1 MHDLLNV
8 IILGI
13 VEGVT
18 EFLPISST
26 GHLRLCEKWMN
37 IDLDEPFWKLF
48 TVFIQIGAIFAVLV
62 YFRERIIS
70 LLRLSMRHRNLATSA
85 PAVPRAPASL
95 STVWLILLATLPV
108 LVIGKLAN
116 KWVEAHM
123 ETPFVIALA
132 LGIGGIIMILIEL
145 SHPRVTTPRI
155 EEMSIFQAM
164 V

>member
-1 MHDLLNV
+1 
-8 IILGI
+8 
-13 VEGVT
+13 
-18 EFLPISST
+18 
-26 GHLRLCEKWMN
+26 
-37 IDLDEPFWKLF
+37 
-48 TVFIQIGAIFAVLV
+48 IFAVLV
-62 YFRERIIS
+62 YFRDRIVS

-164 V
+164 VIGFCQVLAVLFPGTSRSAATIMPGMLVGLSREASAEFSFFL